1 MFIHIDK
8 NMALSLTCLSCL
20 YIFVFEFYFLHAN
33 ILCYDVFH
41 NSSLSSTVFCMDNIY
56 HLNILKLSQIL
67 CHE

>member
-8 NMALSLTCLSCL
+8 NMALSLTCLLCL

-41 NSSLSSTVFCMDNIY
+41 AQFKSIKYC
-56 HLNILKLSQIL
+56 ILYG
-67 CHE
+67 